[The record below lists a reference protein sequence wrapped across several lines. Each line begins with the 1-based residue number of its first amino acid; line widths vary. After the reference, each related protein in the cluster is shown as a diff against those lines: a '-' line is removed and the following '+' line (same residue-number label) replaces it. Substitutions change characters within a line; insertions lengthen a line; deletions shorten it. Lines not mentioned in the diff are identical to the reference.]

1 MVAVVVVAAAFEA
14 LVYSGSAH
22 TPVVAQL
29 VIRGA
34 PGEEG

>member
-14 LVYSGSAH
+14 LVWGSAH
-22 TPVVAQL
+22 TPVAAQL